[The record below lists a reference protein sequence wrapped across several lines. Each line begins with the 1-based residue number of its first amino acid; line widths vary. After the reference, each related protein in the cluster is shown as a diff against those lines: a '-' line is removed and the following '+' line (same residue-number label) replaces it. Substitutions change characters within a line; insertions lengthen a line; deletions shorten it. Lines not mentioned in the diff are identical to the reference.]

1 MKENITTAGPGKD
14 SEGLISIVELEP
26 YKTRKQG
33 KGKF

>member
-1 MKENITTAGPGKD
+1 MKENITTARPGKD
-14 SEGLISIVELEP
+14 SEGLMSIGELEP